1 LNLQETNP
9 KPKSKM
15 PTTVRFVTP
24 FDTTSRMDFLR
35 DIFKKTQ
42 DFLTKAQVAKK
53 VAPFHLDEKDDEV
66 MSEIIL
72 NFGYDTVVDIA
83 KLWDSS
89 AVVGSIVETLYN
101 EQPERAPLH
110 ITIETDQKHDE
121 RTKEI
126 KNISETNRNKFE
138 LGVKAVKATIL
149 ATTAKDSKTAYE
161 NEYGQHVMW
170 RGKDGKPW
178 GAVRDLSI
186 TGGKTGLLLG
196 PLTESDDESIPIGPD
211 GKGKSKIFSIVAVI
225 NNTGVFRQQVFP
237 RHEGSYHKQ
246 FSYIS
251 LATPKDKNFGK
262 FLDMVGKEF
271 IVQISKEYTS
281 DPKPIQS

>member
-1 LNLQETNP
+1 
-9 KPKSKM
+9 M

-24 FDTTSRMDFLR
+24 FDTTSDKNI

-42 DFLTKAQVAKK
+42 DFLTKAQLAKK
-53 VAPFHLDEKDDEV
+53 VAPFHLNEKDDEV

-72 NFGYDTVVDIA
+72 TFGYDTVVEIA

-89 AVVGSIVETLYN
+89 AVVGSLVETLHN
-101 EQPERAPLH
+101 EQLERTPLH

-126 KNISETNRNKFE
+126 KNISETIQNKFE
-138 LGVKAVKATIL
+138 LGVTAVKATIL
-149 ATTAKDSKTAYE
+149 ATMAKDSKTAYE

-178 GAVRDLSI
+178 GAVRDLSL
-186 TGGKTGLLLG
+186 TGGTAGLLLG

-262 FLDMVGKEF
+262 FLDMVGQEF
-271 IVQISKEYTS
+271 IVQISKEYSS

>member
-1 LNLQETNP
+1 
-9 KPKSKM
+9 M

-24 FDTTSRMDFLR
+24 FDTTSDKND
-35 DIFKKTQ
+35 DIFKQTQ
-42 DFLTKAQVAKK
+42 DFLERAQLAGK
-53 VAPFHLDEKDDEV
+53 VAPFCLSKEDEEV

-72 NFGYDTVVDIA
+72 TFGYDTVAEFA
-83 KLWDSS
+83 KLWASS
-89 AVVGSIVETLYN
+89 AAVGSLVEFLYN

-126 KNISETNRNKFE
+126 KNISETIRNKFE
-138 LGVKAVKATIL
+138 LGVTAVKATIL

-178 GAVRDLSI
+178 GAVRDLSL
-186 TGGKTGLLLG
+186 TGGTAGLLLG

-262 FLDMVGKEF
+262 FLDMVGQEF

-281 DPKPIQS
+281 DPQPIQINAGKS

>member
-1 LNLQETNP
+1 
-9 KPKSKM
+9 M
-15 PTTVRFVTP
+15 PTTVRFVTSL
-24 FDTTSRMDFLR
+24 DTTSDKND
-35 DIFKKTQ
+35 DIFKQTQ
-42 DFLTKAQVAKK
+42 DFLTKAQLAKK
-53 VAPFHLDEKDDEV
+53 VAPFHLNEKDEEV

-72 NFGYDTVVDIA
+72 TFGYDTVTEFA
-83 KLWDSS
+83 KLWASS
-89 AVVGSIVETLYN
+89 AAVGSLVETLYN
-101 EQPERAPLH
+101 DQPERAPLH
-110 ITIETDQKHDE
+110 ITIETDQKHEE
-121 RTKEI
+121 RTKDI
-126 KNISETNRNKFE
+126 KNISQINRNKFK
-138 LGVKAVKATIL
+138 LDVTAVVKATIL
-149 ATTAKDSKTAYE
+149 VTMAKDSKTAYE

-178 GAVRDLSI
+178 GAVEDLSL
-186 TGGKTGLLLG
+186 TGGTAGLLLG

-251 LATPKDKNFGK
+251 LATPKDKNFSK
-262 FLDMVGKEF
+262 FLDMVGQEF